1 MPPLVELR
9 GVGVRRPNA
18 LILREVSLT
27 IEPGEAVALFGA
39 NGSGKTTL
47 LRVLATLTAPTSGD
61 GAVLGRPLGTPA
73 VEEVRPRIGLV
84 GHEPALFESLTLGE
98 NLRLVARLGGSEDP
112 AVTATAVLRAVGL
125 EGAAGRLAA
134 DCSNGMRR
142 RTDFAR
148 LLVTRPTLLLLDEAH
163 VGLDAAAADLVEL
176 LVDTTLASGGAAVVV
191 SHERERV
198 AALTT
203 RRLLLEGGTLAGAA

>member
-1 MPPLVELR
+1 MSPLAELD

-18 LILREVSLT
+18 LILRDVSLT
-27 IEPGEAVALFGA
+27 LAPGEAVALFGA

-47 LRVLATLTAPTSGD
+47 LRVLATLTAPTSGA
-61 GAVLGRPLGTPA
+61 GRVLERTLGSPS

-84 GHEPALFESLTLGE
+84 GHEPALFEALTLAE
-98 NLRLVARLGGSEDP
+98 NLRLVARLTGSGDP
-112 AVTATAVLRAVGL
+112 AGTAADALEAVGL
-125 EGAAGRLAA
+125 AGASGRLAA

-142 RTDFAR
+142 RSDFAR
-148 LLVTRPTLLLLDEAH
+148 LLITRPDLLLLDEAH
-163 VGLDAAAADLVEL
+163 VGLDASASDLVER
-176 LVDTTLASGGAAVVV
+176 LVGATLAAGGAAVIV

-203 RRLLLEGGTLAGAA
+203 RRLLLDDGTLGAA